1 MGGHHHH
8 HGAHHHGI
16 HSHGDHALGAHAH
29 GDSHYNHQSSPQG
42 SRALAIA
49 VVLTGGYALVELF
62 GGLWAN
68 SLALLADAGHM
79 ATDSAA
85 LLFALAANWIARKP
99 VSARHSF
106 GLARTEVIAAFVNAI
121 AMLAVVVWL
130 FVEGVGRILHP
141 EEVRGAMVFSVAGV
155 GLAINVIVAWVLS
168 RESGNVNTRA
178 ALIHVMGDL
187 LGSVAAIAAGIIIY
201 FGGPTIIDPLLSM
214 LVGGLILRSTIGVL
228 RETTQV
234 LLDGVPEGVDYTK
247 VGKTLAGVPGI
258 VSVHDLHVWTMV
270 PGRGAVSAHVLVD
283 DIEHWPAILHHA
295 RRVLTHEFGID
306 HITLQPEWL
315 RRDAPLKHVPIQ
327 LSH

>member
-1 MGGHHHH
+1 MGSHHHH
-8 HGAHHHGI
+8 HGAQ
-16 HSHGDHALGAHAH
+16 ALAAHDH
-29 GDSHYNHQSSPQG
+29 GDSHYTHQSSPSG
-42 SRALAIA
+42 SRALLIA
-49 VVLTGGYALVELF
+49 VILTGGYALVELF

-85 LLFALAANWIARKP
+85 LVFALAANWIARRP
-99 VSARHSF
+99 VSERHSF

-121 AMLAVVVWL
+121 AMLAVVAWL
-130 FVEGVGRILHP
+130 FIEGVGRILQP
-141 EEVRGAMVFSVAGV
+141 EAVRGGMVFAVAGV
-155 GLAINVIVAWVLS
+155 GLAINVLVAWTLS
-168 RESGNVNTRA
+168 REQGNVNTRA

-187 LGSVAAIAAGIIIY
+187 LGSVAAIAAGVIIY
-201 FGGPTIIDPLLSM
+201 YGGPTIIDPLLSM

-247 VGKTLAGVPGI
+247 VGRALAAVPGI
-258 VSVHDLHVWTMV
+258 VSVHDLHVWCMV

-283 DIEHWPAILHHA
+283 DIEHWPVVLHNA
-295 RRVLTHEFGID
+295 RRLLHKEFGID

-315 RRDAPLKHVPIQ
+315 RSDAPKSVVPIQ
-327 LSH
+327 PLP